1 MTNQLSQINWKRTLI
16 TALVVYFIG
25 FLITFLVV
33 TVYAM
38 VLAFQARGAPD
49 QTMIQAFAN
58 RYAPLVGPTSLI
70 LFTILGARHLARR
83 VEDAIPLHGTI
94 LGLLTSL
101 VNLAFD
107 GLSPGAFAVVIL
119 TVAAGWLGSKLGNRK

>member
-49 QTMIQAFAN
+49 QTMIQAFQ
-58 RYAPLVGPTSLI
+58 TD
-70 LFTILGARHLARR
+70 T
-83 VEDAIPLHGTI
+83 LHW
-94 LGLLTSL
+94 S
-101 VNLAFD
+101 VRQA
-107 GLSPGAFAVVIL
+107 
-119 TVAAGWLGSKLGNRK
+119 